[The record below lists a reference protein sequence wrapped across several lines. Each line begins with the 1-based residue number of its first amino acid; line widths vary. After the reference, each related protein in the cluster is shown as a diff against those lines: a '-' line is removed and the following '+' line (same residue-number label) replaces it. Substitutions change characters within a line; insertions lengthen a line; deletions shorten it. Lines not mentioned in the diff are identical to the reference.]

1 MKKLL
6 YLLLLISCT
15 IQAQDIL
22 FVGNSLTY
30 YNNMP
35 EILEYIAEENGV
47 QIQTTSLCSPN
58 YAIIDHLDSGK
69 LQYLLKKQSFDYV
82 IIQQGPSS
90 QAQGKQMLLADGA
103 KVKALCNEYKAQLG
117 YYMVWPSLQYYYT
130 FDKVIENHTLA
141 AQKNKALLFLVGVV
155 WKKYN
160 TYKSKTLLYD
170 YDNFHPSKAGSFLAA
185 LTIFHTLY
193 PKKNLYQL
201 PYESYSNWV
210 SDKDSFQLMIQLVSD
225 L

>member
-15 IQAQDIL
+15 VQAQDIL

-35 EILEYIAEENGV
+35 EILEYIAEESGV

-103 KVKALCNEYKAQLG
+103 KVKALCNESKAQLG

-141 AQKNKALLFLVGVV
+141 AQKNKALLFPAGVV

-201 PYESYSNWV
+201 PHESYSNWV
-210 SDKDSFQLMIQLVSD
+210 SDKDSFQLMIQLVND